1 MDDRKTIRLEGRTFI
16 VFFDET
22 GKAVRVKERL
32 LYMPGHPY
40 LECWHD
46 RTVWSATFT
55 RDGKPK
61 TNRKGIV
68 YRVIEAAKT
77 RQTPLVPKISF
88 TKAPLTL

>member
-1 MDDRKTIRLEGRTFI
+1 MYDRKTIRLEGRTFI

-32 LYMPGHPY
+32 LWMAGHPY
-40 LECWHD
+40 LECLYD
-46 RTVWSATFT
+46 RTIWSATFT

-68 YRVIEAAKT
+68 YRVIEAAK
-77 RQTPLVPKISF
+77 ISRRTIF
-88 TKAPLTL
+88 YPAESQQVWIDR